1 MNKRTIKPKKRSLT
15 FLKTGS
21 ILTVVVLFG
30 SMTAVI
36 GIWRNSSDTSL
47 SHVSAPEY
55 SANAMSYNIQNSSN
69 VNNSTLVTVSINS
82 RSPNVRIPCP
92 GCSGGGSTYMTG
104 EISFNQKD
112 MPVPDILLFYVE
124 VF

>member
-69 VNNSTLVTVSINS
+69 VNNSTLVTVSICS
-82 RSPNVRIPCP
+82 KSPNVRIPCP
-92 GCSGGGSTYMTG
+92 GCSGGGAH
-104 EISFNQKD
+104 I
-112 MPVPDILLFYVE
+112 
-124 VF
+124 